1 MSKKATT
8 MSAPVE
14 SPLLEV
20 DQHIALITLNRPDR
34 RNALD
39 RPTIDRLTQLLDD
52 LGGDDDVRAVIIT
65 GQDPAFCAGLDLDN
79 LAQDA
84 TLLDRRLVD
93 AIGRL
98 DKPLIGAINGATVT
112 GGLEIALA
120 CDVLIAS
127 ERATF
132 RDTHTLVGVLPS
144 WGMSAKLQG
153 VVGRGWARRI
163 SLTAVPI
170 SAKVAERIGLV
181 TEVVSHGELLPAAQA
196 LAAAISDVD
205 QGAMR
210 AIRRLYTELQG
221 LPLADAMRIELE
233 RHQAY
238 TRPDRTELAQRRQD
252 ILR

>member
-1 MSKKATT
+1 